1 MTQKPTPK
9 AFVTSLPA
17 YHVAEAA
24 DYHHN
29 TIRLSFNEGAF
40 GPSPKAV
47 AAYQAALPTLHRY
60 PEMSYAAL
68 RTALAATYE
77 IEADRIICGAGSD
90 ELLILLARAYAG
102 PGDEIIFSQYG
113 FAMYA
118 VATKAVGAE
127 CVIIPEQNFT
137 LDVDALL
144 AAVTPRTR
152 VVFIANP
159 NNPTGYYADRDT
171 IRRLHDGLP
180 KAVLLVL
187 DAAYAEYM
195 TAEDYEDG
203 LDLASSEPNV
213 IVTRTFS
220 KIHALGGLRV
230 GWGYGAHHIID
241 ALNRLRNPFNIANP
255 SVLAAIASLGDTAF
269 QRFSRDHNTQWRTWL
284 AEQLRQLDG
293 FTPLPSAT
301 NFILVQVG
309 SVERAKHILA
319 ALRDSAI
326 QVRSMNGYGL
336 PDYIRITIGRDEE
349 MRKIVAALQSFCARE
364 AA

>member
-1 MTQKPTPK
+1 MTRPSPK
-9 AFVTSLPA
+9 AFINDLPT

-24 DYHHN
+24 DARPN
-29 TIRLSFNEGAF
+29 LIRLSFNEGAL

-47 AAYQAALPTLHRY
+47 AAYQAAVPMLHRY

-68 RTALAATYE
+68 RTALAAAHD

-90 ELLILLARAYAG
+90 DLLILLARAYAG

-118 VATKAVGAE
+118 VTTKAVGATP
-127 CVIIPEQNFT
+127 VVIPEKNFT
-137 LDVDALL
+137 LDIDALL

-152 VVFIANP
+152 LVFIANP
-159 NNPTGYYADRDT
+159 NNPTGSYVDRDA

-195 TAEDYEDG
+195 TVPDYEDG
-203 LDLASSEPNV
+203 LDLAASEPNV

-230 GWGYGAHHIID
+230 GWGYGPAHVVD
-241 ALNRLRNPFNIANP
+241 ALNRVRNPFNIATP
-255 SVLAAIASLGDTAF
+255 SAQAAIASLADADF
-269 QRFSRDHNTQWRTWL
+269 LRRSREHNAHWRDWL
-284 AEQLRQLDG
+284 AAQLRVCDG

-301 NFILVQVG
+301 NFILVHTG
-309 SVERAKHILA
+309 TPERTQALLA
-319 ALRDSAI
+319 ALRAAAI
-326 QVRSMNGYGL
+326 QVRAMTGYHL
-336 PDYIRITIGRDEE
+336 PDHIRITVGREAE
-349 MRKIVAALQSFCARE
+349 MRALLDACKSFCARE